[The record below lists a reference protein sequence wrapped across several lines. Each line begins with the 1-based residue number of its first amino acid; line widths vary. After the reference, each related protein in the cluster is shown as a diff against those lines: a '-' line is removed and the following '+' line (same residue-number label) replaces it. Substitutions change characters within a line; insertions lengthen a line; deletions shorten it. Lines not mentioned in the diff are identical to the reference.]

1 MVANLAWTK
10 KTKFL
15 LKREISEHTNIKLGN
30 GSVVILR
37 GLTEKLTTYRIIS
50 QYVIHQIFAP
60 CTSKNI
66 TSIVLGWPLY
76 EFFGISDVS
85 VAWLVHH
92 FGLD

>member
-1 MVANLAWTK
+1 MVVNLAWTK
-10 KTKFL
+10 KTQFL
-15 LKREISEHTNIKLGN
+15 LKMEISGHTNIKLGS
-30 GSVVILR
+30 GSVLILR
-37 GLTEKLTTYRIIS
+37 GLTEKLTTIIYK
-50 QYVIHQIFAP
+50 YVIHQIFAP

-85 VAWLVHH
+85 VTWLVHH